1 MSGRQ
6 ATFDFDSPP
15 APAVV
20 LRDRGVPDEAKP
32 RLRGQCLAVLDRLRQ
47 GPATNR
53 ELAAISLK
61 YTGRISDLRK
71 AGHAIPPPVEDPV
84 TGLATYRLLDRGE
97 PL

>member
-1 MSGRQ
+1 MQLTMDFDATPKPQ
-6 ATFDFDSPP
+6 ATVEP
-15 APAVV
+15 
-20 LRDRGVPDEAKP
+20 RDRGVPDEAKP
-32 RLRGQCLAVLDRLRQ
+32 RLRGQCLAVLERLRQ

-97 PL
+97 AI